1 MEVDKSGSEKIE
13 TKNHRRTENE
23 TACGQT
29 RLGGQSESK
38 VAEQQHRCSG
48 EKRKKKMR
56 AGDREGREM
65 ATLGEGEEKERK
77 VSPSSPGKHHT
88 EVEVKPHWEAKRKE
102 EENFSLDREE
112 TTIKL
117 LRSH

>member
-1 MEVDKSGSEKIE
+1 MEVDKSGSEKVE

-29 RLGGQSESK
+29 RPSGRSESK

-56 AGDREGREM
+56 AGDREVREM
-65 ATLGEGEEKERK
+65 AALGEGEEKERK

-88 EVEVKPHWEAKRKE
+88 EVEVKPHWEAKKKKKKKRKT
-102 EENFSLDREE
+102 SLWIEKRPQ
-112 TTIKL
+112 
-117 LRSH
+117 